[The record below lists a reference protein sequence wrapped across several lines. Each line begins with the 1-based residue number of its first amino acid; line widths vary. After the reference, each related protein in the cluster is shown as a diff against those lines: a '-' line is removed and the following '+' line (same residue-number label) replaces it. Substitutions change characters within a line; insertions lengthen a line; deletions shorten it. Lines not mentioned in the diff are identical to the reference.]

1 MSESPPKS
9 LECMHCNGWHAG
21 PCAVQKSTDRW
32 LAVLLLA
39 LIAAGVGYFV
49 VRDVIDRQPVDPRVE
64 AAEAMRKARN
74 ERAVD
79 DFLRTGVWVEP
90 K

>member
-1 MSESPPKS
+1 MTEAPPKS
-9 LECMHCNGWHAG
+9 LECMHCNGWHDG
-21 PCAVQKSTDRW
+21 KCPVQRSTDRW

-49 VRDVIDRQPVDPRVE
+49 VRDIIDRQPVDPYVRMGE
-64 AAEAMRKARN
+64 EIRKAKK
-74 ERAVD
+74 EQAVD
-79 DFLRTGVWVEP
+79 QYLRTGAWVEP